1 MSESQDHSNVAQS
14 SQNVQIQIG
23 NDQDSPSLNL
33 LQPLE
38 ETLFHPALQPQEP
51 KGREQTP
58 PKDEEANKSGPKPLE
73 DFGLTVSGDLW
84 RSEYSGDLKYAHLK
98 S

>member
-1 MSESQDHSNVAQS
+1 MSESQDHSNVVQS

-23 NDQDSPSLNL
+23 NDQDSSNSLNL

-51 KGREQTP
+51 KGREQTH

-73 DFGLTVSGDLW
+73 DFGLTVSTV
-84 RSEYSGDLKYAHLK
+84 EI
-98 S
+98 